1 MEIWLIRH
9 TTPNVEKGICY
20 GQLDLDVNDTFKQ
33 EAESIAECLPT
44 EAFSSVYSSPL
55 KRCSKLAAKLF
66 SPQTIIEEER
76 LMELNFGD
84 WEGLAWQTI
93 DTKLLDVWSNN
104 FLTQA
109 PPNGECFNEMLKR
122 ANSFTDEILQGAD
135 ERVAVVTHS
144 GIMRALLVRFLNIPA
159 NKVFSLELN
168 YGAII
173 QIKVH
178 SKDYQQ
184 VKFIKG

>member
-20 GQLDLDVNDTFKQ
+20 GQLDLDINESFMQ
-33 EAESIAECLPT
+33 EVEAIAQCLPS
-44 EAFSSVYSSPL
+44 EAFTSVYSSPL

-84 WEGLAWQTI
+84 WEGLAWNAI
-93 DTKLLDVWSNN
+93 DTKLLDEWGNN

-109 PPNGECFNEMLKR
+109 PPNGECFNEMLNR
-122 ANSFTDEILQGAD
+122 ANNFTDEILPRATGKM
-135 ERVAVVTHS
+135 AVVTHS
-144 GIMRALLVRFLNIPA
+144 GIMRAFLVRFLNIPA

-178 SKDYQQ
+178 SNDYQQ